1 MKNGEIEFID
11 GFGVKKLTIIRAKI
25 EERDAENVT
34 SLKKGFNSLY
44 PDQLG
49 SINVQIKVI
58 IAPVIIEK
66 IAP

>member
-1 MKNGEIEFID
+1 MKNGEIEFAD
-11 GFGVKKLTIIRAKI
+11 GSGVKKLTITRTKI
-25 EERDAENVT
+25 DERDAENVT
-34 SLKKGFNSLY
+34 SLKKGFSSLY

-58 IAPVIIEK
+58 IAPEIIEK